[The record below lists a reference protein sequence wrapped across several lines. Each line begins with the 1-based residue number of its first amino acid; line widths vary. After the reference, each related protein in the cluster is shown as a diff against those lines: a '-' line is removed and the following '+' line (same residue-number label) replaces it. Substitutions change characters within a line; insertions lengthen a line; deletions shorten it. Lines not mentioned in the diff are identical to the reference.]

1 MISPTNVS
9 FLKFAYTIC
18 FCRASHKMIIL
29 LYIMA
34 YMPYN
39 VIRNDN
45 RGESMFEIIFY
56 EKSDV
61 DKPVEEFLDSLEPKM
76 RAKLVGILEILQEKG
91 NSLREPYSKH
101 LDDGIFE
108 VRVKVGNN
116 ISRILFFFVIGKKI
130 ILTNGFI
137 KKSQKTPPREIEIAK
152 ERRAEYM
159 ERIEANEDTE

>member
-1 MISPTNVS
+1 
-9 FLKFAYTIC
+9 
-18 FCRASHKMIIL
+18 
-29 LYIMA
+29 
-34 YMPYN
+34 
-39 VIRNDN
+39 
-45 RGESMFEIIFY
+45 MFEIIFY